1 MDVWPLHP
9 LPTKAQRSSPRL
21 RWPDGLHGV
30 TAKAEQDLVTVTVNG
45 DSRIGLNFGAE
56 GKTFPVVE
64 SIEPNSLM
72 AVQCPEVV
80 HGMVC
85 SPAHVLPR
93 VATDSAQHAPYYMR
107 RILSVIPKAFHRVGS
122 IARNLLKTGVFA
134 PAQIVKVVEG
144 AQAGP
149 VDVEGMTADQ
159 AAQVFL
165 AAGRPVTVTLRRP

>member
-1 MDVWPLHP
+1 M
-9 LPTKAQRSSPRL
+9 
-21 RWPDGLHGV
+21 HGV

-85 SPAHVLPR
+85 VPAHVLPR
-93 VATDSAQHAPYYMR
+93 VATDWAQHAPYHMR
-107 RILSVIPKAFHRVGS
+107 RILSVIPKAFQSRLY
-122 IARNLLKTGVFA
+122 R
-134 PAQIVKVVEG
+134 AQ
-144 AQAGP
+144 
-149 VDVEGMTADQ
+149 
-159 AAQVFL
+159 L
-165 AAGRPVTVTLRRP
+165 AEDWACSHPRRS